1 MTDIRRLLLI
11 GCIAVAYF
19 TIDIVKV
26 IRIIG
31 LALSLP
37 FIFMHFLATSKD
49 NANNS

>member
-1 MTDIRRLLLI
+1 MTDIRRLLLTV
-11 GCIAVAYF
+11 CIAVAYF

-37 FIFMHFLATSKD
+37 FIFIYYLF
-49 NANNS
+49 NSARVE